1 MPPRPTPH
9 AVYSHRSPRW
19 PHFVSLLAALILATV
34 AIRVLFFG
42 LGELESPLQTQSWG
56 LAAGVG
62 VGGLVSLLLSVGF
75 AYRWLRN
82 PPTLRLYEDG
92 FEYSPAGVSTGLIK
106 WSDVVELRDET
117 VLVSLVGTPARRPVT
132 AVVLR
137 NPDDYTRRFP
147 SALRPLFA
155 ANRKLNSSPIL
166 IAAGEFGPEH
176 EAILAV
182 MRENV
187 AKAGGTSVSRPG
199 TFAKGGSSELDPPV

>member
-1 MPPRPTPH
+1 MPHRPTPPT
-9 AVYSHRSPRW
+9 VYSYRSPRW
-19 PHFVSLLAALILATV
+19 PHFLSLLGAIILTAV

-42 LGELESPLQTQSWG
+42 LGEIESPLKTQAWG
-56 LAAGVG
+56 LAVGVG
-62 VGGLVSLLLSVGF
+62 AGGLVSLLLSIGF

-82 PPTLRLYEDG
+82 PPTLRFYEEG

-106 WSDVVELRDET
+106 WNDVVELRDET

-137 NPDDYTRRFP
+137 NPDDYLGRFP
-147 SALRPLFA
+147 AALRPLLA

-166 IAAGEFGPEH
+166 IAQGEFGPDH
-176 EAILAV
+176 AAILAI

-187 AKAGGTSVSRPG
+187 AKARDAST
-199 TFAKGGSSELDPPV
+199 